1 MAAPPSRRAA
11 GVAAMAGSGLSNQA
25 GAAVGALAFPVLGPV
40 GVVAVRQYVA
50 ALVLLAV
57 ARPRLRAF
65 TWRQWWPVLLLGGV
79 FGTMNLSLYSAV
91 DRIGLGLAVTLEFL
105 GPLTIAL
112 AGSRRRLDAGC
123 AVLAGAGVV
132 VLMRPRPSADY
143 AGMALGLAAACCWA
157 SYILLN
163 RVVGRRV
170 PGAQGAAAASAV
182 SALAFVP
189 VGVAVAAA
197 HPPTAG
203 AVLCAVTAGVLSSAV
218 PYLADLLTLRHVPAQ
233 TFGLFM
239 SVNPV
244 LATLAGWAVL
254 GQGLGTAEWAGIA
267 AVVAAKGAD
276 GWGRRVRGARRAL
289 RPAGARSAR
298 GRAVGVA
305 PPVRVGPRRAPGGRC
320 LSAGGAL
327 GESAGAGRAAVPGAH
342 TGVRCRRAETGS
354 PVPAGPPVPLCIG
367 PPGEPGRG
375 GDGRC
380 PRAGGSGAR

>member
-1 MAAPPSRRAA
+1 MRRTLRRPATAGPLTAPAAVAAPRSRRAA

-218 PYLADLLTLRHVPAQ
+218 PCLADLLTLRHVPAQ

-244 LATLAGWAVL
+244 LAALAGWAIL

-267 AVVAAKGAD
+267 AVVAAN
-276 GWGRRVRGARRAL
+276 
-289 RPAGARSAR
+289 
-298 GRAVGVA
+298 
-305 PPVRVGPRRAPGGRC
+305 
-320 LSAGGAL
+320 
-327 GESAGAGRAAVPGAH
+327 AASLA
-342 TGVRCRRAETGS
+342 TQR
-354 PVPAGPPVPLCIG
+354 
-367 PPGEPGRG
+367 
-375 GDGRC
+375 
-380 PRAGGSGAR
+380 